1 MNYELYGCVGCGSAA
16 VEAALAWLGIEPVI
30 HDLEPWNDPESVE
43 NLKRLNPLG
52 QVPTLRLPDGT
63 VMTES
68 AAILLWLAERH
79 GKLLPDVPEKRA
91 EAYRWLVFLVA
102 NAYAAIS
109 IGDYP
114 ERWID
119 GEAEREA
126 LKAGAKRCLKTY
138 WRQLEAAVEP
148 APFLLGERV
157 TVLDLLVTA
166 MVHWRPG
173 KEWFDQECPKIMDAV
188 RRVKQEPASRA
199 IWARHFPDAG

>member
-16 VEAALAWLGIEPVI
+16 VEAALAWLGIEPVV
-30 HDLEPWNDPESVE
+30 HDLEPWKDPDAVES
-43 NLKRLNPLG
+43 LKRLNPLG

-63 VMTES
+63 IMTES

-79 GKLLPDVPEKRA
+79 GKLLPDAPEKRA
-91 EAYRWLVFLVA
+91 EAYRWLVFLA
-102 NAYAAIS
+102 TNAYAAIS

-114 ERWID
+114 ERWIE
-119 GEAEREA
+119 GEAEGEA
-126 LKAGAKRCLKTY
+126 LKAGAKRCLKGY

-157 TVLDLLVTA
+157 SVLDLLVTA

-173 KEWFDQECPKIMDAV
+173 KEWFDKECPKIMDAA

-199 IWARHFPDAG
+199 VWARHFPDGG